1 MSLEKWLPARSFS
14 VVNGLGKIL
23 LGRSDRRTLV
33 YAADGE
39 ALAMTLPKAAV
50 IGSAQIK
57 LRPAWSGAQR
67 SDLISA
73 GSGVNCGP
81 NGAMSA
87 YSIIYLQLAA
97 RLAPLISMPRS
108 FWTAHGP
115 SLSTPFRVLKR
126 PAPRSCLSPAR
137 ASARC
142 GARNAA
148 GRSTIFRIEL
158 LDK

>member
-1 MSLEKWLPARSFS
+1 
-14 VVNGLGKIL
+14 
-23 LGRSDRRTLV
+23 
-33 YAADGE
+33 
-39 ALAMTLPKAAV
+39 MTLPKAAV

-81 NGAMSA
+81 NGAMSV

-108 FWTAHGP
+108 YWTAHGP
-115 SLSTPFRVLKR
+115 SLSTPFRVLT
-126 PAPRSCLSPAR
+126 AR
-137 ASARC
+137 AKELLKPGPRVRAVWSEERS
-142 GARNAA
+142 GSLNDFSYRAA
-148 GRSTIFRIEL
+148 G
-158 LDK
+158 